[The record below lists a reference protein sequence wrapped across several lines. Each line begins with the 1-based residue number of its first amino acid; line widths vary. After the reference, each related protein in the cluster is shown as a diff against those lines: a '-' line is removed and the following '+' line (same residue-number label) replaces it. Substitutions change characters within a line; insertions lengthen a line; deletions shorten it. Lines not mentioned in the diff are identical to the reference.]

1 MDEFYACFFD
11 NCQRIPAESSS
22 KLCFWGKQKSLV
34 DLRQKPSPNRRN
46 QPKAMARAIR
56 IFLALDLLPEMD
68 FFVSPNIYDARFCFF
83 LTIGLGENRL
93 ML

>member
-1 MDEFYACFFD
+1 MDEFYAYVFGLSTYTS
-11 NCQRIPAESSS
+11 RIFLQTLLLGKHKPGRPS
-22 KLCFWGKQKSLV
+22 K
-34 DLRQKPSPNRRN
+34 KPSPHRRN

-56 IFLALDLLPEMD
+56 IFLALDLLPETD
-68 FFVSPNIYDARFCFF
+68 FFVSPNIYDARLLFF